1 MAFDLPCL
9 RGGVDRALGCDA
21 HRGIGGP
28 TERLEARES
37 LP

>member
-9 RGGVDRALGCDA
+9 RGGVDRAVSCNA

-28 TERLEARES
+28 TVRLEAREI